1 VKIWPDPLQ
10 DVNTSATHAKISSMT
25 KTAQSYLWFHID
37 GGGHDPACRHPC
49 GAGQGMMPNMHIRP
63 LYPDDIPEA
72 AALLRR
78 AAEEFILHESTPAD
92 AAVFLTEQGEQ
103 GMRRFLA
110 SGYVYHV
117 AEVDGVLAGFIAIR
131 ERSHVY
137 SLYVDKRFHRRGI
150 ARRLWDTA
158 REAALAD
165 GDQPGHP
172 GAFTVNASN
181 HALPFYASL
190 GFVPTAPTQV
200 GIVRYNPMRLVLDD
214 AALVDPA

>member
-1 VKIWPDPLQ
+1 
-10 DVNTSATHAKISSMT
+10 
-25 KTAQSYLWFHID
+25 
-37 GGGHDPACRHPC
+37 
-49 GAGQGMMPNMHIRP
+49 MMSDMHIRS
-63 LYPDDIPEA
+63 LHNDDIPAA

-92 AAVFLTEQGEQ
+92 GAVFLAEQGEEA
-103 GMRRFLA
+103 MRGFLA

-137 SLYVDKRFHRRGI
+137 SLYVDKRFHRRGV
-150 ARRLWDTA
+150 ARRLWDSA
-158 REAALAD
+158 RGAALGPD
-165 GDQPGHP
+165 HP

-200 GIVRYNPMRLVLDD
+200 GIVRYNPMRLMLDGR
-214 AALVDPA
+214 ATLVDPA